1 MKDVNPRAQ
10 RRSLGGWGVFALV
23 GVLLCFGALNIAV
36 RATWR
41 NLEDGVLWENRPE
54 GLTAADVAPAGANA
68 IRIHRGDV
76 LIAINGVPVETR
88 AAVQRALSQATRDSQ
103 LSYTILRLG
112 QQQMVDVD
120 VALVPGG
127 NATLYFILAGIGIF
141 TLFVGASVRL
151 RRPNDPATLHF
162 FWLCLAFFG
171 TLTFSYSRLDRLD
184 WYFYWSNAVAT
195 LLLAPLFL
203 HFTLVF
209 PDRPSAWIRGAG
221 QRLVLLLYIAP
232 VVLLAAN
239 VLAVGRLS
247 LNTPLYSR
255 VLTWLDQIEPLYL
268 SLYMIAGL
276 CILTRAMDRVRS
288 ATARRQLRWIVWGT
302 AFGAG
307 PFALGYA
314 LPYALGFRTT
324 LPSAA
329 WSTRP

>member
-1 MKDVNPRAQ
+1 MTSTPRTQ

-36 RATWR
+36 RATW
-41 NLEDGVLWENRPE
+41 NTLEDGVLWEARPE
-54 GLTAADVAPAGANA
+54 GVTAIDMASSSGAMAAGV
-68 IRIHRGDV
+68 RPGDLLV
-76 LIAINGVPVETR
+76 AINGTPVESPVDVDRVLAGASR
-88 AAVQRALSQATRDSQ
+88 ADR

-112 QQQMVDVD
+112 QPQMLNVE
-120 VALVPGG
+120 VAPVPGG
-127 NATLYFILAGIGIF
+127 NPTLYFILAAIGVF
-141 TLFVGASVRL
+141 TLLVGASVRL
-151 RRPNDPATLHF
+151 RRSNDPATLHF

-184 WYFYWSNAVAT
+184 WYFYWANAVAT

-209 PDRPSAWIRGAG
+209 PDRPSAWIRRAG
-221 QRLVLLLYIAP
+221 RKLLALLYVVPVLLLA
-232 VVLLAAN
+232 VN

-247 LNTPLYSR
+247 LNTVLYSR
-255 VLTWLDQIEPLYL
+255 VLIVLDQIEPLYL
-268 SLYMIAGL
+268 SIYMIAGL
-276 CILTRAMDRVRS
+276 VVLMRAMERVRS

-314 LPYALGFRTT
+314 LPYAVGLRTSLPMELSSFR
-324 LPSAA
+324 
-329 WSTRP
+329 